1 MDFTPCVCGFATLRL
16 FEKCGEISKEAL
28 KRTQRKIYYLQQ
40 NHAMAR
46 NKRTRQERVGDAVL
60 QEGNSWEVAF
70 LVARCSG
77 TEGKKYLVRWDGFTA
92 KDDTWCVCHR
102 RLSCN
107 MIRVVLQA
115 N

>member
-16 FEKCGEISKEAL
+16 FEKKPSNARSE
-28 KRTQRKIYYLQQ
+28 KIYNLQQQ

-46 NKRTRQERVGDAVL
+46 NKRTRQERVDDAVL
-60 QEGNSWEVAF
+60 QAGDTWEVAF

>member
-16 FEKCGEISKEAL
+16 FEKKAL
-28 KRTQRKIYYLQQ
+28 NARSEKQ

-46 NKRTRQERVGDAVL
+46 NKRTRQERVDDAVL
-60 QEGNSWEVAF
+60 QAGNTWEVAF

>member
-1 MDFTPCVCGFATLRL
+1 
-16 FEKCGEISKEAL
+16 
-28 KRTQRKIYYLQQ
+28 
-40 NHAMAR
+40 MAR
-46 NKRTRQERVGDAVL
+46 NKRTRQERADDAVL

-107 MIRVVLQA
+107 MIHVVLQA

>member
-1 MDFTPCVCGFATLRL
+1 LDFTPCVCGFATLRL
-16 FEKCGEISKEAL
+16 FEKKAL
-28 KRTQRKIYYLQQ
+28 NARSD
-40 NHAMAR
+40 HAMAR
-46 NKRTRQERVGDAVL
+46 NKRTRQERVDDAVL
-60 QEGNSWEVAF
+60 QAGNTWEVAF